1 MVKIIFD
8 KFISIIILFL
18 FLPILLI
25 IILIVF
31 ISDFSNPF
39 YISERVGKNFKNF
52 KLIKI
57 RSMVTNAELSGI
69 TSTSANDKR
78 ITPIGLFIR
87 RYKIDE
93 IVQLANVLFGDMS
106 LVGPRPQ
113 IPSEVKLYNEFEKN
127 LLKIRPGITDFS
139 SIIFSDEGEILKFSK
154 KPNEDY
160 NILIRPWK
168 SRLGVFYVNKNSLF
182 IDILLIFLTIISI
195 FNRKTALKYTSK
207 LLSTLNAEHDLI
219 EVAKRN
225 KDLKKN

>member
-1 MVKIIFD
+1 MVI
-8 KFISIIILFL
+8 
-18 FLPILLI
+18 
-25 IILIVF
+25 
-31 ISDFSNPF
+31 
-39 YISERVGKNFKNF
+39 
-52 KLIKI
+52 
-57 RSMVTNAELSGI
+57 NAELSGI
-69 TSTSANDKR
+69 TSTSSNDKR

-93 IVQLANVLFGDMS
+93 IVQLVNVLLGDMS

-154 KPNEDY
+154 NANEDY

-168 SRLGVFYVNKNSLF
+168 SRLGVFYVVKNSLF

-207 LLSTLNAEHDLI
+207 LLSKLNAEHDLI
-219 EVAKRN
+219 EIAKRN

>member
-1 MVKIIFD
+1 MLKIIFD
-8 KFISIIILFL
+8 KFFSIIILIIC
-18 FLPILLI
+18 LPILLI
-25 IILIVF
+25 IIFIVF
-31 ISDFSNPF
+31 ITDFSSPF

-57 RSMVTNAELSGI
+57 RSMVINAELSGI
-69 TSTSANDKR
+69 TSTSSNDKR

-93 IVQLANVLFGDMS
+93 IVQLVNVLLGDMS

-154 KPNEDY
+154 NANEDY

-168 SRLGVFYVNKNSLF
+168 SRLGVFYVVKNSLF

-207 LLSTLNAEHDLI
+207 LLSKLNAEHDLI
-219 EVAKRN
+219 EIAKRN

>member
-1 MVKIIFD
+1 
-8 KFISIIILFL
+8 
-18 FLPILLI
+18 
-25 IILIVF
+25 
-31 ISDFSNPF
+31 
-39 YISERVGKNFKNF
+39 
-52 KLIKI
+52 
-57 RSMVTNAELSGI
+57 
-69 TSTSANDKR
+69 
-78 ITPIGLFIR
+78 
-87 RYKIDE
+87 
-93 IVQLANVLFGDMS
+93 MS

-154 KPNEDY
+154 NANEDY

-168 SRLGVFYVNKNSLF
+168 SRLGVFYVVKNSLF

-207 LLSTLNAEHDLI
+207 LLSKLNAEHDLI
-219 EVAKRN
+219 EIAKRN

>member
-8 KFISIIILFL
+8 KFLSIIILFL

-25 IILIVF
+25 IIFIVF

-93 IVQLANVLFGDMS
+93 IVQLVNVLLGDMS

>member
-1 MVKIIFD
+1 MLKIIFD
-8 KFISIIILFL
+8 KFFSIIILIIC
-18 FLPILLI
+18 LPILLI
-25 IILIVF
+25 IIFIVF
-31 ISDFSNPF
+31 ITDFSSPF

-57 RSMVTNAELSGI
+57 RSMVINAELSGI
-69 TSTSANDKR
+69 TSTSSNDKR

-93 IVQLANVLFGDMS
+93 IVQLVNVLLGDMS

-154 KPNEDY
+154 NPNEDY

-168 SRLGVFYVNKNSLF
+168 SRLGVFYVVKNSLF

-207 LLSTLNAEHDLI
+207 LLSKLNAEHDLI
-219 EVAKRN
+219 EIAKRN

>member
-25 IILIVF
+25 IIFIVF